1 MASAAARWP
10 VASRNQTT
18 PARAA
23 ATAATPTRGHTAPEG
38 PDCPAMT
45 GDTAAETSSA
55 CAMTSSA
62 VRVPSA
68 TVSAMWGR
76 TERA

>member
-1 MASAAARWP
+1 M
-10 VASRNQTT
+10 ASRNQTT

-38 PDCPAMT
+38 PDRPAMT

-62 VRVPSA
+62 CAMTSSAVRVPSA
-68 TVSAMWGR
+68 TASAMWGR